1 MRGVPYPRWIS
12 AAAARIAGTCCNCK
26 TRDVANAQ
34 NARESQSVPP
44 LFRWLLAF
52 ATVLAVEIA
61 ASVQYEFAAGQRAN
75 EVDRSGMISRR
86 FDPGIVATS
95 VQT

>member
-1 MRGVPYPRWIS
+1 MRE
-12 AAAARIAGTCCNCK
+12 K
-26 TRDVANAQ
+26 AQ
-34 NARESQSVPP
+34 PVPP

-61 ASVQYEFAAGQRAN
+61 ASFQYEIAAGQRADPL
-75 EVDRSGMISRR
+75 DRSGMIPRR
-86 FDPGIVATS
+86 FDPGMVATS